1 MHNGKAG
8 PRARLFRGKARS
20 SAVFTTFEG
29 DFGLVTGTLL
39 PKVRSLPDESMRSGF
54 LMEGKY

>member
-1 MHNGKAG
+1 MEKPG
-8 PRARLFRGKARS
+8 PAPGFFVEKARS
-20 SAVFTTFEG
+20 SAVFATFEG
-29 DFGLVTGTLL
+29 DSALVVGTLL

>member
-1 MHNGKAG
+1 VE
-8 PRARLFRGKARS
+8 KARN
-20 SAVFTTFEG
+20 SAVFTTFGG
-29 DFGLVTGTLL
+29 DFGLVAGTLL